1 MPVFDSKPERN
12 NNPPRRENNSSNRK
26 KEGGTEENPMELR
39 MKAIQRVFR
48 SRGMDFDSF
57 FKKNETEPENKALES
72 EADQVA
78 DNVVAKKQGNESNPN
93 NIKPQNHLV
102 IQRQTEKGGDKGGGK
117 PESKQGKDLIV
128 ELPDFREMLNVEG
141 RGTVYL
147 GRSFL
152 VYADTSKPLCVE
164 NASPSIDPHLRYH
177 REFKVVTEDGRTIY
191 LMIQGRTASAES
203 KSASINDQGQS
214 SFAYRLIVE
223 RSDGKQVWKE
233 NRFDEYTDNSSI
245 FQIISGIQEI
255 NPILFLPRRP
265 DELFL
270 NTIISEAD
278 KMLPGFP
285 KKESAPEKGWGADD
299 YEGGI
304 GNSYASDESKN
315 APFIDQSNRKE
326 IGKDHESQ
334 KPWGEMT
341 EPERRAEA
349 WMVFQ
354 EEFSWENVAKIVA
367 AGVALVALIASLPEG
382 SAIAA
387 AATAGMAQL
396 ATLYGIYTLIAPAL
410 EGASPQIR
418 DWIKGGVLVLG
429 GITIVVA
436 AVASSEFSVSAGVA
450 TGLLLGMIYVVTE
463 VMSSV
468 SDFSDATAAP
478 SREKM
483 EELAKS
489 SAHEAENAI
498 ADGILTVLPVKQ
510 LKRILERTGQVK
522 QSAPAEEA
530 LPLDSENFK
539 RKSPNAIEE
548 ADEISKAKESQA
560 ATKAPNSG
568 FSGDEIYQKQ
578 KSVVEDVLNGEIE
591 LSNTA
596 RKGNFG
602 EMRVDVDMQEHGWTA
617 MHDRITNIDA
627 PTIHGLDHVFMH
639 KGPPPVTI
647 IAESKFQYGR
657 LAVLVNGT
665 KQMSDRWIR
674 SRLISVLGEAEARR
688 ILRVGYKSVLAKIS
702 ADGKI
707 TYRLL
712 DKSGKT
718 IGKFS
723 PNDI

>member
-255 NPILFLPRRP
+255 NPILFLPRKP

-285 KKESAPEKGWGADD
+285 KRESAPEKGWGADD
-299 YEGGI
+299 YEGNEKDVI
-304 GNSYASDESKN
+304 KVERPDT
-315 APFIDQSNRKE
+315 IDPKSW
-326 IGKDHESQ
+326 S
-334 KPWGEMT
+334 EMT
-341 EPERRAEA
+341 EPERKAKA
-349 WMVFQ
+349 WKAFK
-354 EEFSWENVAKIVA
+354 EEFSWDRVAKETAMVLA
-367 AGVALVALIASLPEG
+367 VALGMYIAEPLAPVALGALSLFAIYSGVIEIVQPYLDGASPEVLDWIHG
-382 SAIAA
+382 GFLVVIGASTLVIGAFLAGYTSAGA
-387 AATAGMAQL
+387 AATASA
-396 ATLYGIYTLIAPAL
+396 IA
-410 EGASPQIR
+410 
-418 DWIKGGVLVLG
+418 VLG
-429 GITIVVA
+429 AIGLAIASILKTATNFDKAVA
-436 AVASSEFSVSAGVA
+436 APNEAE
-450 TGLLLGMIYVVTE
+450 MQ
-463 VMSSV
+463 
-468 SDFSDATAAP
+468 
-478 SREKM
+478 K
-483 EELAKS
+483 LARK
-489 SAHEAENAI
+489 SAHNAEQAI
-498 ADGILTVLPVKQ
+498 VETLMTLPIIK
-510 LKRILERTGQVK
+510 QVK
-522 QSAPAEEA
+522 DIFSGKSAAPAEEV
-530 LPLDSENFK
+530 LQDYFREQTKKSGEKEKIKSSSQSEMTLDE
-539 RKSPNAIEE
+539 RIL
-548 ADEISKAKESQA
+548 A
-560 ATKAPNSG
+560 A
-568 FSGDEIYQKQ
+568 
-578 KSVVEDVLNGEIE
+578 VLNEGGKGVAGDPVFLQQKKIVAEVTNGRIE
-591 LSNTA
+591 LNSNA

-602 EMRVDVDMQEHGWTA
+602 EIAVDVDMQQSGWTA
-617 MHDRITNIDA
+617 WHERITDIDA
-627 PTIHGLDHVFMH
+627 QIKKGIDHVFR
-639 KGPPPVTI
+639 KDGPPPVVI
-647 IAESKFQYGR
+647 VNESKFGTAT
-657 LAVLVNGT
+657 LKKLVNGT
-665 KQMSDRWIR
+665 RQMSEAWIEDRLFDTVGEKVGTEI
-674 SRLISVLGEAEARR
+674 ISS
-688 ILRVGYKSVLAKIS
+688 GYKAVLARIS
-702 ADGKI
+702 PDGKI
-707 TYRLL
+707 NYSLL
-712 DKSGKT
+712 DRNGKVIST
-718 IGKFS
+718 II
-723 PNDI
+723 P